1 MISLFLYKGYG
12 YLIKVNEKNSGVPML
27 MRKQPLIFLSNL
39 GLKGNLYVLNVRA
52 LMHLLMMH
60 EITCNR

>member
-27 MRKQPLIFLSNL
+27 MRKQPLIFLATL
-39 GLKGNLYVLNVRA
+39 VLKETS
-52 LMHLLMMH
+52 MF
-60 EITCNR
+60 